1 MREGFSLVELI
12 IALLL
17 FQVGLFSTAGLVLLA
32 QRNMVRAR
40 LTLRA
45 VTEGGW
51 VADSLVEEGARSPGS
66 LPRPWGEISWIPDP
80 EGLGGVKVFATGPGT
95 GDTLAVLLSFP
106 PPPSPLLVRVDS
118 GASGGPQHD

>member
-17 FQVGLFSTAGLVLLA
+17 LQVGLLSTAGLVLLA

-45 VTEGGW
+45 VTEGEW
-51 VADSLVEEGARSPGS
+51 VADSLVEAGARSPGS
-66 LPRPWGEISWIPDP
+66 LPRPWGEISWIPGP
-80 EGLGGVKVFATGPGT
+80 EGLGEVMVMAMGPGT
-95 GDTLAVLLSFP
+95 RDTLAVLLSFP
-106 PPPSPLLVRVDS
+106 PPPSSLLIRVDS
-118 GASGGPQHD
+118 GVPGGSQND